1 MSGAFG
7 GKVALVT
14 GGAAGIGR
22 ASALAFAREDARVVV
37 ADVAARGEETVQEI
51 RALGADALFVPTDVS
66 RGADVAEL
74 LRRVLGAYG
83 RLDVAHNNAG
93 VEGPR
98 AALTEVSEEDWDRT
112 LGVNLKG
119 VWLSMRAEIPAMLAG
134 GGGCIVNTASV
145 YGLVAARK
153 VSTYVASKHALVGLT
168 RSAALEWG
176 RRGIRVNAVCPGLID
191 TEMIDRAV
199 LGEVPSGVGR
209 SLSPRRRIARAVLR
223 ARQPSGRMGSAE
235 EVAEAVLW
243 LCSPASS
250 YVNGHALVV
259 DGGMVIH

>member
-1 MSGAFG
+1 MSRTLE

-22 ASALAFAREDARVVV
+22 ASARAFAREGARVVV
-37 ADVAARGEETVQEI
+37 ADVSVRGEEAVREL
-51 RALGADALFVPTDVS
+51 REHGAEALFVQTDVS
-66 RGADVAEL
+66 RAADVAGL
-74 LRRVLGAYG
+74 LRRTLSAFG
-83 RLDVAHNNAG
+83 RLDLAHNNAG

-98 AALTEVSEEDWDRT
+98 APLTEVSEEDWDRT

-119 VWLSMRAEIPAMLAG
+119 VWLSMREEIRAMLAT

-145 YGLVAARK
+145 YGLVGARK

-168 RSAALEWG
+168 RSAALEGG
-176 RRGIRVNAVCPGLID
+176 RQGIRVNAVCPGLID
-191 TEMIDRAV
+191 TEMIDRVV
-199 LGEVPSGVGR
+199 LGQAPSGLGR

-223 ARQPSGRMGSAE
+223 ARQPSGRMGTSE

-250 YVNGHALVV
+250 YVNGHALVI

>member
-250 YVNGHALVV
+250 YVNGHALVI

>member
-1 MSGAFG
+1 MSEDLS

-14 GGAAGIGR
+14 GAAAGIGR
-22 ASALAFAREDARVVV
+22 ATAIAFGRAGARVVV
-37 ADVAARGEETVQEI
+37 GDLSAAGEETARAI
-51 RALGADALFVPTDVS
+51 REGGGEALFVETDVS
-66 RGADVAEL
+66 RSGAVTEL
-74 LRRVLGAYG
+74 IRRTLSAFG
-83 RLDVAHNNAG
+83 RLDCAHNNAG

-98 AALTEVSEEDWDRT
+98 ADLTEVTEEDFDRT
-112 LGVNLKG
+112 LAVNLKG
-119 VWLSMRAEIPAMLAG
+119 VWLCMRAEIPAMLST

-176 RRGIRVNAVCPGLID
+176 RQGIRVNAVCPGLID
-191 TEMIDRAV
+191 TEMIDRAF
-199 LGEVPSGVGR
+199 LGDAPSEMAR
-209 SLSPRRRIARAVLR
+209 SLSPRRRIGRAVLR
-223 ARQPSGRMGSAE
+223 ARQPSGRMGTPE

-250 YVNGHALVV
+250 YVNGHTLVV
-259 DGGMVIH
+259 DGGMIIR

>member
-1 MSGAFG
+1 MSGTLA

-22 ASALAFAREDARVVV
+22 ASALAFAREGATVVV
-37 ADVAARGEETVQEI
+37 ADVSGRGEETARAI
-51 RALGADALFVPTDVS
+51 REQGAEALFVQTDVS
-66 RGADVAEL
+66 RPAEVTEL
-74 LRRVLGAYG
+74 LRRTLSAFG
-83 RLDVAHNNAG
+83 RLDAAHNNAG

-98 AALTEVSEEDWDRT
+98 ALLTEVSEEEWDRT

-145 YGLVAARK
+145 YGLVGARK
-153 VSTYVASKHALVGLT
+153 VSTYVASKHGLVGLT

-199 LGEVPSGVGR
+199 LGEVPAGLGR
-209 SLSPRRRIARAVLR
+209 NLSPRRHIARAVLR
-223 ARQPSGRMGSAE
+223 ARQPSGRMGSPE

-243 LCSPASS
+243 LCSPASR

-259 DGGMVIH
+259 DGGMVVH